1 MSDTTIVIGHSSQ
14 RKPFRTPV
22 CRVLVNGVEPTG
34 YYPTSVTIQ
43 RTRYARCDTVDL
55 SFSIDRG
62 AISTNGYWFDL
73 ADPASGQTL
82 ADIPIIV
89 EMRDQE
95 TAGSQWTR
103 MFTGFVDHVSF
114 DPGAS
119 TLQITGRD
127 YLAKLMDLRVMD
139 AWLNKT
145 GSELV
150 TAAITAAGLTPDVTL
165 PGGYEGQYWQIE
177 HKRQSSAAQHR
188 FQTAFDLARYVANG
202 SNCDLYANGQT
213 IVCAPYPSPT
223 DSSSVV
229 HPLPYYDPGN
239 GAPIQINV
247 RSLMMERDYQIAK
260 GVEVHCISWDGKQ
273 RIKAE
278 VYFSATGGSK
288 TKSLDNGML
297 HSFRFPGLKQ
307 DMLLAKAQMLYKQIV
322 AHERTVS
329 LSIPGLLSL
338 SPRQFFRISGTG
350 TTWDGTIDVDAVTT
364 SFTPGGSFT
373 QSVTL
378 RNRSTAD
385 NEDGEYD

>member
-1 MSDTTIVIGHSSQ
+1 MSGTTVVIGHSGQ
-14 RKPFRTPV
+14 HRQFRTPV

-34 YYPTSVTIQ
+34 FYPSSVAIH

-55 SFSIDRG
+55 GFSIDRTAVKAG
-62 AISTNGYWFDL
+62 SYWFDV
-73 ADPASGQTL
+73 ASPAAGSVL
-82 ADIPIIV
+82 KDIPVIV
-89 EMRDQE
+89 EMRDKDA
-95 TAGSQWTR
+95 TGDQWTR

-119 TLQITGRD
+119 TLQIMGRD
-127 YLAKLMDLRVMD
+127 YLAKLMDMRVVD

-145 GSELV
+145 GPELV
-150 TAAITAAGLTPDVTL
+150 KSAITAAGLTPNVTL

-202 SNCDLYANGQT
+202 SNCDLYADGQT
-213 IVCAPYPSPT
+213 IVCAPYPSPS
-223 DSSSVV
+223 DESAVV
-229 HPLPYYDPGN
+229 HSLPYHDAGDGSP
-239 GAPIQINV
+239 AIMNV
-247 RSLMMERDYQIAK
+247 RSITMERDYQIAK
-260 GVEVHCISWDGKQ
+260 GVEVHCISWDSKQ

-288 TKSLDNGML
+288 KKSLDNGTL

-307 DMLLAKAQMLYKQIV
+307 DMLMAKAQMLYKQIV
-322 AHERTVS
+322 AHERTIA
-329 LSIPGLLSL
+329 LSIPGILSL

-350 TTWDGTIDVDAVTT
+350 TTWDGTIDVDEVTT
-364 SFTPGGSFT
+364 NFTPDGSFI

-378 RNRSTAD
+378 RNRNTAD